1 MSDVS
6 GLKFSAFGGTSKML
20 ATNSSPPT
28 TRQDAMHTSLFFD
41 GSSSTQNNDHGKR
54 SMKSYPSPRYSASGK
69 NKSAFTPVGPL
80 TSPPVTRKSAHGG
93 VGRRSSTKTPNT
105 SQYRSN
111 IGLTP
116 SRTITESLTSLVSS
130 TAEQLDEVWDEV
142 GYNPEERTSQLSD
155 LLVQFRN
162 LCESK
167 LAEEQGVAET
177 FRHTISETK
186 NAIVSNSKAL
196 RLPVDETIGRNKA
209 TLTDELAILEAT
221 LEGLRE
227 AASVATHDLTEKQDF
242 LVKAHDMLG
251 LTLDEEWKDVE
262 NDLTVQRRDRF
273 QEKVEEMKNEIS
285 TRSSAVIQLLRDCQH
300 IMMELCIDAQEGSGL
315 DRQIAG
321 SLVRNEAGGWVMTS
335 NFRTETCTGISA
347 NALGDL
353 TERVTA
359 LNTEKRRRANE
370 LEEMG
375 ILIIALW
382 ETLKISEEE
391 QRAFT
396 NSIEGLGPDTLRKGQ
411 EELQRLRTLKSEM
424 LGQLILEARETIVSL
439 WDEMNATKEY
449 RKSFD
454 AFYIDDES
462 IFNEE
467 LLETH
472 EGYVEY
478 LKEQLE
484 EMRPILRIIER
495 REIILRERIEYQEL
509 QKDSDRLKQ
518 RGAALT
524 RQLMKEE
531 KMAKRIKRDLP
542 KLSSLLHE
550 KLQEWSEKHDK
561 PFLFHGEDYS
571 NIMKRQ
577 EMEWTEYKNSL
588 ALEKKKKNDEKSEND
603 GRSRGLFAPVTR
615 KPSSTRPFGDATSRE
630 NRSTS
635 RLRGREGDRAMKPRP
650 QQRHRSRS
658 RAPAY

>member
-1 MSDVS
+1 MS
-6 GLKFSAFGGTSKML
+6 AMT
-20 ATNSSPPT
+20 SSPST
-28 TRQDAMHTSLFFD
+28 TRQGAMHTSLLFD
-41 GSSSTQNNDHGKR
+41 GASGTQNDQGRR
-54 SMKSYPSPRYSASGK
+54 SMKSHPSPHSTSGN
-69 NKSAFTPVGPL
+69 NKSAFTPVGLL
-80 TSPPVTRKSAHGG
+80 TSPPAARKSAHGG
-93 VGRRSSTKTPNT
+93 LGRRSSTKTPST
-105 SQYRSN
+105 RQYRSN
-111 IGLTP
+111 VGLTP
-116 SRTITESLTSLVSS
+116 SRTITESLTLLVSS

-177 FRHTISETK
+177 FRNTILETK
-186 NAIVSNSKAL
+186 NAIASTSKAL

-227 AASVATHDLTEKQDF
+227 AATVATHDLKEKQDF
-242 LVKAHDMLG
+242 LVKAHNMLG
-251 LTLDEEWKDVE
+251 LTLDDEWKDVE
-262 NDLTVQRRDRF
+262 NDLTVRRRDRF

-300 IMMELCIDAQEGSGL
+300 IMMELCIDAKEGSAL
-315 DRQIAG
+315 DQQIAG
-321 SLVRNEAGGWVMTS
+321 SLVRNEAGGWVMAS
-335 NFRTETCTGISA
+335 NFRTETCTGINAS
-347 NALGDL
+347 ALGDL

-359 LNTEKRRRANE
+359 LNAEKRRRANE

-375 ILIIALW
+375 VLIIALW
-382 ETLKISEEE
+382 ETLKITEEE

-396 NSIEGLGPDTLRKGQ
+396 NSIEGLGPVTLQKGQ

-424 LGQLILEARETIVSL
+424 LGQLVLEARETIVSL

-449 RKSFD
+449 RKSFT

-462 IFNEE
+462 RFNEE

-484 EMRPILRIIER
+484 EMKPILRIIER

-542 KLSSLLHE
+542 KLSSLLYE

-561 PFLFHGEDYS
+561 PFQFHGEDYS
-571 NIMKRQ
+571 IIMKRQ
-577 EMEWTEYKNSL
+577 ETDWTEYKNSL
-588 ALEKKKKNDEKSEND
+588 ALEKKKKNEEKNEND
-603 GRSRGLFAPVTR
+603 GRSRGRFVPMTR

-630 NRSTS
+630 NSNTS
-635 RLRGREGDRAMKPRP
+635 RLRGREGDRAMKPRQ

-658 RAPAY
+658 RAPTY